1 MIMSR
6 ISQLFDLQQI
16 DSSLDRRVARMRQID
31 EQTVDS
37 PELVAARA
45 AQGETRAMLAGRQA
59 ALKQLSR
66 EAEDI
71 STRIKT
77 QEKRLYDGKIK
88 NPKELSQVQEEVEH
102 LKSRYKSLEDSILDA
117 MLEVEEAE
125 TLAASRNTELEKT
138 EQDWKHF
145 QAGLLEEKDKLTE
158 QAKVLQI
165 KRQRAITAM
174 PWEDLQA
181 YERMRRTKG
190 GVAVSAVQRG
200 LCGGCHVAVPVH
212 VLRMARSNSDFT
224 PCPTCGRI
232 LYPVDDV
239 KFKEF
244 DHDLDNISR

>member
-1 MIMSR
+1 MSR

-37 PELVAARA
+37 PELVVARE
-45 AQGETRAMLAGRQA
+45 AQAEARTLLAERQA
-59 ALKQLSR
+59 ALKQLSH

-71 STRIKT
+71 STRVKN

-102 LKSRYKSLEDSILDA
+102 LKSRFKSLEDSILDA
-117 MLEVEEAE
+117 MLEVEGAE
-125 TLAASRNTELEKT
+125 TLAASRNADLEKV
-138 EQDWKHF
+138 EQDWAHF
-145 QAGLLEEKDKLTE
+145 QAGLLEEKDKLAE
-158 QAKVLQI
+158 QAKVLQV
-165 KRQRAITAM
+165 KRQRAISAIL
-174 PWEDLQA
+174 WEDLQA

-212 VLRMARSNSDFT
+212 VLRTARTNSDFT

-244 DHDLDNISR
+244 DHDLDNIAR

>member
-1 MIMSR
+1 VSR

-16 DSSLDRRVARMRQID
+16 DSSLDRRVVRMRQID

-45 AQGETRAMLAGRQA
+45 VQAETRTMLTRLQA
-59 ALKQLSR
+59 ALKNLSH
-66 EAEDI
+66 EAEDL
-71 STRIKT
+71 STRIKA
-77 QEKRLYDGKIK
+77 QDKRLYDGKIK

-102 LKSRYKSLEDSILDA
+102 LKSRLKSLEDSILDA

-125 TLAASRNTELEKT
+125 TLAASRKAELEMA

-145 QAGLLEEKDKLTE
+145 QAGLLEEKDKLAE

-165 KRQRAITAM
+165 KRQRAITAI

-190 GVAVSAVQRG
+190 GVAVSAVQQG
-200 LCGGCHVAVPVH
+200 LCASCRVAVPVH
-212 VLRMARSNSDFT
+212 VLRMARGSSDFT
-224 PCPTCGRI
+224 PCPNCGRI